1 MRMYRAAAAL
11 VVAFCAAGFL
21 LAAPVGAAPARVTG
35 TALYLQRIAL
45 PPTAV
50 LTVQLVD
57 ISRQDAPATVIATQM
72 IPTSGQAPPYAF
84 ALVYDTTAI
93 SPNLTYAVQARIED
107 GGQLLFRTTQAY
119 LVITQGRPTVI
130 DVTLTQVTGQGS
142 PAPSASPAPS
152 VTPNLPTTGGGGMA
166 GSSDDPRFWLF
177 GFAGLFAVGGALLFV
192 RGRVRAR

>member
-57 ISRQDAPATVIATQM
+57 ISRQDAPATVIATQT

-107 GGQLLFRTTQAY
+107 GGQLLFRTAQAY

-130 DVTLTQVTGQGS
+130 DVTLTQVTGQG
-142 PAPSASPAPS
+142 SPAPS

>member
-11 VVAFCAAGFL
+11 VVAFCVAGFL

-57 ISRQDAPATVIATQM
+57 ISRADAPATVIATQT

-142 PAPSASPAPS
+142 PAPS

>member
-21 LAAPVGAAPARVTG
+21 LAAPAGAALARVTG

-57 ISRQDAPATVIATQM
+57 ISRQDAPATVIATQT

-142 PAPSASPAPS
+142 PAPS

>member
-21 LAAPVGAAPARVTG
+21 LAAPAGAAPARVTG

-57 ISRQDAPATVIATQM
+57 ISRQDAPATVIATQT

-142 PAPSASPAPS
+142 PAPS

>member
-11 VVAFCAAGFL
+11 VVAFCVAGFL

-57 ISRQDAPATVIATQM
+57 ISRQDAPATVIATQT

-142 PAPSASPAPS
+142 PAPS

>member
-35 TALYLQRIAL
+35 TTLYLQRIAL

-57 ISRQDAPATVIATQM
+57 ISRQDASATVIATQT

-84 ALVYDTTAI
+84 ALAYDTTAI

-142 PAPSASPAPS
+142 PAPS

-177 GFAGLFAVGGALLFV
+177 GFAGLFAVGGALFFV